1 MKEQSKV
8 TLSKSSARIQAFAKK
23 HGLKGTDK
31 ESVSLIQLMDLV
43 DVGGTVV
50 GVLKEG
56 VFFNK
61 TYKGLRECLIKNFNV
76 RKVISIPSDQF
87 ENTSTKTSA
96 LVFDNTEE
104 KTSVVE
110 FSEIT
115 VEKFSEDIFEEIEG
129 QIVCTGYS
137 GEGSKLKPDI
147 KNVEKKIVSRATAEE
162 ILANDTI
169 SDRNLLV
176 GIF

>member
-1 MKEQSKV
+1 M
-8 TLSKSSARIQAFAKK
+8 
-23 HGLKGTDK
+23 
-31 ESVSLIQLMDLV
+31 SLIQLMDLV
-43 DVGGTVV
+43 DIGGTVV

-129 QIVCTGYS
+129 EVVCTGYS

-147 KNVEKKIVSRATAEE
+147 KNIEKKFVSTATAEE

-169 SDRNLLV
+169 SFNGKDYIKDEIVPGEGYELKRL
-176 GIF
+176 GDI